1 MAGKFEVY
9 QDKAG
14 KYRWSLKARNGQVVA
29 SGQGYD
35 TKAAAIRGTQAVQ
48 RAAEGATLLDPDPQT
63 SAEKAA
69 EEGRQSRA
77 WPKKYT
83 SPPYRKS
90 GSGTPRAEKATAT
103 KGAAR
108 EKSVPKETAK
118 KPKARKLI
126 KIEETG
132 ASHRTPSL
140 TLGPD
145 EASPIGQRCA
155 G

>member
-48 RAAEGATLLDPDPQT
+48 RAAEGATLHDPDTKT
-63 SAEKAA
+63 SAAKSA
-69 EEGRQSRA
+69 EGSSRPRA
-77 WPKKYT
+77 WPKKW
-83 SPPYRKS
+83 SGSYRKS
-90 GSGTPRAEKATAT
+90 ESGRPRAEKASAARST
-103 KGAAR
+103 AR
-108 EKSVPKETAK
+108 EKSAPTTKNAK
-118 KPKARKLI
+118 DRKLI

-132 ASHRTPSL
+132 ASQ
-140 TLGPD
+140 PD
-145 EASPIGQRCA
+145 ANS
-155 G
+155 